1 MRFDFLVKEEE
12 QHGEVFIFQTEQLLN
27 PCTINVVEPTE
38 VAKAGDT
45 NSEDGVKNDETEDMD
60 VDADADAKS
69 DETKVDTE
77 PSVGISSAE
86 VVRGILDDV
95 ISDATRPT
103 QEQFF
108 DAIVADMVRHLV
120 CKKDHTI
127 HFDMFR
133 V

>member
-1 MRFDFLVKEEE
+1 M
-12 QHGEVFIFQTEQLLN
+12 N

-38 VAKAGDT
+38 EAKAGDT

-86 VVRGILDDV
+86 IARAILDDV
-95 ISDATRPT
+95 ICDATRPT

-108 DAIVADMVRHLV
+108 DAIVADMVCHLV

>member
-1 MRFDFLVKEEE
+1 M
-12 QHGEVFIFQTEQLLN
+12 N

-60 VDADADAKS
+60 VDGDADAKS

-86 VVRGILDDV
+86 IARAILDDV

-120 CKKDHTI
+120 CKIDHSI
-127 HFDMFR
+127 YH
-133 V
+133 VL